1 MEAEPG
7 VRSQLPWDQK
17 NPFNSLGS
25 SLKNLK
31 ADIIRYL
38 TPLAFCKI
46 LRFQSINIVYWWSL
60 LSMVS

>member
-7 VRSQLPWDQK
+7 VALTTSWDKK
-17 NPFNSLGS
+17 NPFNLLGS